1 MGGVEEAL
9 IIFTVKRKL
18 NQHQEADRPSP
29 GEQNGLFG
37 LGKTKQNKTLSRG
50 GPKLIPPV
58 MSVQMVRMAFLF
70 FVDHRAVRGSLRV
83 TMS

>member
-37 LGKTKQNKTLSRG
+37 LKKKKTLSRG
-50 GPKLIPPV
+50 GPKLIPTM

-70 FVDHRAVRGSLRV
+70 FMGHRAVRVSLRV